1 MDDSPTCGKGLAEH
15 AVLPAKLGALTDAMA
30 VVLETHM
37 KALDVSDDAA
47 RREHEA
53 YKRLAKEQHSIA
65 AQLKAAA
72 MKMASCKD
80 LPMGR
85 HNERMMIGKEAVGA
99 FRTFVGIEQELFA
112 MLEQRLADDRKLLA
126 LMTGAPRH
134 DR

>member
-15 AVLPAKLGALTDAMA
+15 AALPAKLGALTDAMA

-65 AQLKAAA
+65 AQLKATA
-72 MKMASCKD
+72 MKMAACRS

-85 HNERMMIGKEAVGA
+85 HDERLMIGKEAVSA
-99 FRTFVGIEQELFA
+99 FKTFVGLEQELFA
-112 MLEQRLADDRKLLA
+112 MLEQRLDEDRAMLA
-126 LMTGAPRH
+126 LMSGARR
-134 DR
+134 D

>member
-1 MDDSPTCGKGLAEH
+1 MPMKEMRMDDSPTCGKGLAEH
-15 AVLPAKLGALTDAMA
+15 AALPAKLGALTDAMA

-65 AQLKAAA
+65 AQLKATA
-72 MKMASCKD
+72 MKMTACRN

-85 HNERMMIGKEAVGA
+85 HNERAMIGREAVSS
-99 FRTFVGIEQELFA
+99 FKTFI
-112 MLEQRLADDRKLLA
+112 
-126 LMTGAPRH
+126 
-134 DR
+134 